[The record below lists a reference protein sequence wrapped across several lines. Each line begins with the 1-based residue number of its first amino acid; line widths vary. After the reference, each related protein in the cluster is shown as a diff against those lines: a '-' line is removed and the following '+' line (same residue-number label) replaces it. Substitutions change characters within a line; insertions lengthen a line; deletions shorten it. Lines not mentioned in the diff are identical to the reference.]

1 MRGTR
6 TARRIGFSPDK
17 AEVPGA
23 RPRGGGSP
31 VPRRSRTNGPD
42 RISPAASFAVYIA
55 EDPAAARDNLHRR
68 GPSRERFPRPPPA
81 ARAIG
86 KRFSRGGFSKNAFI
100 SVCFVARRAKYAVF
114 RPNLEHFRNFR
125 RNFSLFS
132 TQAASMGK
140 GERGG
145 GGRKKSA
152 ARRKKRFT
160 GAWVLNTIFT

>member
-42 RISPAASFAVYIA
+42 RISPTASFAVHIA
-55 EDPAAARDNLHRR
+55 ENPAAARDNLHRR

-145 GGRKKSA
+145 GGRKAPQGEKNALLASG
-152 ARRKKRFT
+152 F
-160 GAWVLNTIFT
+160 